1 VAVDKK
7 VIAITG
13 AGTGI
18 GAATAEMLAG
28 QGHRMVLAARR
39 KNRLDEVAER
49 ISASGGLARTC
60 VTDVAQPDDVQR
72 LVDTAVNE
80 FGRLDVLVSNAGIS
94 RIGPLADGDI
104 RGWSAMIDINLRGVL
119 HGIAAAMPVFRR
131 QGSGHFVTTLST
143 SGLKIVPTQGVYAAT
158 KNAVRTLLEALRQ
171 ESIDGTVRTTSI
183 SPGMVSTEL
192 SDSIEDP
199 ELRAQI
205 RNNMQEYG
213 IAPVAVA
220 RAIAFAIDQ
229 PAEVEI
235 GEIVIRPTA
244 QN

>member
-1 VAVDKK
+1 VTVDKK

-49 ISASGGLARTC
+49 ISASGGQARTC

-192 SDSIEDP
+192 FGSIEDP

-220 RAIAFAIDQ
+220 RAIAFAINQ

-235 GEIVIRPTA
+235 GEIVIRPTV